1 MCFSN
6 IHVLYLCKLS
16 KRINISS
23 VICFRV
29 ECDTITNPDSSSFS
43 SKDSFTITTQCSHCV
58 GFSTRQSLIS
68 SSISETLLSRVSIRS
83 LQNFFELFPTITLK
97 NTIWWWIRS
106 WGNQQIKTK
115 KNNGLLISIL
125 KIYLIFEHRIRS
137 IHIFQDA
144 LIKLTDFYKLK
155 QFHNNR
161 FEWSSRKRW
170 KYW

>member
-1 MCFSN
+1 MCLFPLPNNSYRSHKKYKKYNCNMCLLASNVCELLVRIYTQKHDCTINRFLYQSVSFVTQRFCLQLMCFSN

-97 NTIWWWIRS
+97 NTI
-106 WGNQQIKTK
+106 
-115 KNNGLLISIL
+115 
-125 KIYLIFEHRIRS
+125 
-137 IHIFQDA
+137 
-144 LIKLTDFYKLK
+144 
-155 QFHNNR
+155 
-161 FEWSSRKRW
+161 
-170 KYW
+170 

>member
-6 IHVLYLCKLS
+6 IHILYLCKLS

-58 GFSTRQSLIS
+58 GFSRRQSLIS

-125 KIYLIFEHRIRS
+125 KVYLIFES
-137 IHIFQDA
+137 EVYTYF
-144 LIKLTDFYKLK
+144 KM
-155 QFHNNR
+155 
-161 FEWSSRKRW
+161 RW
-170 KYW
+170 